1 VTPSREGAPSPEPP
15 GIRLDVFLKKAGIL
29 KRRSLAQSFCAA
41 GAVTVNGH
49 PAKSG
54 RLIHEGDRVLID
66 TWNRRLVV
74 LVRSLPGKGLGRGGE
89 RCYEVIEE
97 GRKPSPND

>member
-1 VTPSREGAPSPEPP
+1 MTPSREGARSPENP
-15 GIRLDVFLKKAGIL
+15 GIRLDVFLKIAGIL
-29 KRRSLAQSFCAA
+29 KRRSLAQSFCEA

-54 RLIHEGDRVLID
+54 RLIHAGDRVRID

-74 LVRSLPGKGLGRGGE
+74 LVRSLPGKGPRRGE

-97 GRKPSPND
+97 GRKPSPNG

>member
-1 VTPSREGAPSPEPP
+1 MTPSREGAPSLEPP

-49 PAKSG
+49 RAKSG
-54 RLIHEGDRVLID
+54 RLIHEGDCIRID
-66 TWNRRLVV
+66 TWNRRLAV
-74 LVRSLPGKGLGRGGE
+74 LVRSLPGKGPGRGE

-97 GRKPSPND
+97 ERKPSPND